1 MPETIETVN
10 APSDSRDA
18 DANPSPRQLSVDIVY
33 RFGFPPLWRLWRHW
47 RNGEDIFIKER
58 E

>member
-1 MPETIETVN
+1 MPETIKTVN
-10 APSDSRDA
+10 APGNGQDA
-18 DANPSPRQLSVDIVY
+18 DAKPAPRQLSVDVVY

-47 RNGEDIFIKER
+47 RNGDDIFIKER